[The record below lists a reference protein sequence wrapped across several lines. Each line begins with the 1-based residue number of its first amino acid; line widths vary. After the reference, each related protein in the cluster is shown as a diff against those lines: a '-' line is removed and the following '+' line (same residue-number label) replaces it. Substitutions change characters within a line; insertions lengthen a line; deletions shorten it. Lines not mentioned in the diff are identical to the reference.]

1 MKSSNLFSYFK
12 PAATSNGTAAA
23 KTPSKGGSSP
33 SVGRRRRSGGPKRNK
48 IGPPSASKRTP
59 TLDYKTNDQVTTK
72 EKPIAMEA
80 EECSEVVATPT
91 SSSHKRPHPLES
103 DDSEGEIGVRRVSHL
118 VAIAT
123 LHTVVY
129 L

>member
-12 PAATSNGTAAA
+12 PAASSNGTAAA
-23 KTPSKGGSSP
+23 KTPSK
-33 SVGRRRRSGGPKRNK
+33 VGRSGGPKRNK

-59 TLDYKTNDQVTTK
+59 TLDYKANDQVTTK
-72 EKPIAMEA
+72 EKPIVVEA

>member
-12 PAATSNGTAAA
+12 PAASSNGTAAA

-33 SVGRRRRSGGPKRNK
+33 SVGRSGGPKRNK
-48 IGPPSASKRTP
+48 IGPPLASKRTP
-59 TLDYKTNDQVTTK
+59 TLDYKANDQVTTK
-72 EKPIAMEA
+72 EKPIVVEA

-91 SSSHKRPHPLES
+91 SSSRKRPHPLES